1 MFIVAEEGHL
11 NQMHVSGFTFVRDG
25 IRLGYPFR
33 ESIRSLLP
41 LCDEVVVNVGIGEDG
56 TLEAVRELAA
66 ADSRL
71 RIIESRW
78 DPELRSGGRILAQQ
92 TDIALD
98 ACLHDVALYLQ
109 ADEVLHENDTPAIR
123 AGFEAMAQDARFE
136 GLLLWYRH
144 FYGSYHTIGTGR
156 RWYRREVR
164 VVRRSS
170 GARSWKD
177 AQGFRINGRKLRV
190 LEIPA
195 HVHHY
200 GWVRPP
206 ALMRERKVDF
216 EQWWSADKAVPVVVP
231 DDWDYDPRIRVRPF
245 DGSHPAVMVDWIGRQ
260 DWPFEPDPRVWPWL
274 RSQPREAVSAGIE
287 RWTGWRPGEYQNF
300 VRVGRLTAQ
309 RESQ

>member
-1 MFIVAEEGHL
+1 MIIVAEEGRL
-11 NQMHVSGFTFVRDG
+11 DQMSVSGFTFVRDG

-66 ADSRL
+66 ADDRL
-71 RIIESRW
+71 RIVESRW
-78 DPELRSGGRILAQQ
+78 DPELRSGGHILAQQ
-92 TDIALD
+92 TNIALD
-98 ACLHDVALYLQ
+98 ACRHDVALYLQ
-109 ADEVLHENDTPAIR
+109 ADEVLHEDDTPTIL
-123 AGFEAMAQDARFE
+123 AGFAAMAHDARIE

-164 VVRRSS
+164 AVRRSS
-170 GARSWKD
+170 GVRSWKD
-177 AQGFRINGRKLRV
+177 AQGFRIDGRKLRV
-190 LEIPA
+190 LEVPA

-245 DGSHPAVMVDWIGRQ
+245 AGRHPEVMADWIGRQ
-260 DWPFEPDPRVWPWL
+260 DWPFEPDPRIWPWL
-274 RSQPREAVSAGIE
+274 RSQPREAVSAAFE
-287 RWTGWRPGEYQNF
+287 RWTGWRPGEYRNF
-300 VRVGRLTAQ
+300 VRVGRLAAQ
-309 RESQ
+309 KETP

>member
-1 MFIVAEEGHL
+1 MNILAEEGRSD
-11 NQMHVSGFTFVRDG
+11 QMSVSGFTFVRDG

-66 ADSRL
+66 ADGRL
-71 RIIESRW
+71 RIVESRW
-78 DPELRSGGRILAQQ
+78 DPNLRSGGRILAQQ

-98 ACLHDVALYLQ
+98 ACRCDVAVYLQ
-109 ADEVLHENDTPAIR
+109 ADEVLHEDDTPAIGAGLR
-123 AGFEAMAQDARFE
+123 ALAADSRLE

-144 FYGSYHTIGTGR
+144 FYGSYHTVGTGR

-164 VVRRSS
+164 AVRRSS
-170 GARSWKD
+170 GVRSWKD
-177 AQGFRINGRKLRV
+177 AQGFRIAGRKLRV
-190 LEIPA
+190 LEVPA

-216 EQWWSADKAVPVVVP
+216 EQWWSADKATPVVVP
-231 DDWDYDPRIRVRPF
+231 DNWDYDPRIRVERF
-245 DGSHPAVMVDWIGRQ
+245 AGTHPAVMADWIARQ
-260 DWPFEPDPRVWPWL
+260 DWPFEPDSRVWPWL
-274 RSQPREAVSAGIE
+274 RSQPREAVSALIE
-287 RWTGWRPGEYQNF
+287 RATGWRPGEYRNF
-300 VRVGRLTAQ
+300 VRAGSLPGKGG
-309 RESQ
+309 EP